1 MAAARCHPSLCPRLT
16 IFFSSVFIFAG
27 TGRIFTERSTWTAG
41 RQSWQTLSDAS
52 AIAELDLSSWESD
65 GVTVRGRRKRPYK
78 PSSLCRDRPSSI
90 PSLLGA
96 VFPHGRPSGL
106 GAFPAIAGQRSE
118 VWWQPPDCRVVPLP
132 LPRPQEPSP
141 NRNLQRPHLIR
152 FKTSDLFAFY
162 VIFDETTCPALSISQ
177 HSDGVRV
184 LPVCTVQ

>member
-1 MAAARCHPSLCPRLT
+1 MAAATVSSIPLPSAHHLL
-16 IFFSSVFIFAG
+16 FFSFHIRRHGSHIHGAQYVD
-27 TGRIFTERSTWTAG
+27 RWTAIVANAF
-41 RQSWQTLSDAS
+41 RFKCYRR
-52 AIAELDLSSWESD
+52 
-65 GVTVRGRRKRPYK
+65 VRPFTVGERWGNSKRPEETSYK

-132 LPRPQEPSP
+132 LPRPREPSP